1 MFLLRVDL
9 QFYKARL
16 PGESGISANARSLL
30 RIIGVESS
38 FSSSEK
44 SQISKRTA
52 IQDPSSCS
60 SRAARWFVF
69 SSNES

>member
-16 PGESGISANARSLL
+16 PRESRNWATARSLQ

-44 SQISKRTA
+44 SQFSRPTA
-52 IQDPSSCS
+52 IQDLLSCS
-60 SRAARWFVF
+60 SRAARWFAF